1 MRQLIFQF
9 FFSYSKSLVPKS
21 RYESI
26 QHSSAKSLTENDNNS
41 YVGNAG
47 SGDISVIDGDI
58 NEVIETIDV
67 LSNPYDLE
75 FSSFDN
81 YVYVM
86 NQPYVSII
94 DTRSNTVFANIQ
106 VDSNL
111 IEIQVNSNNGNIYV
125 SSSSNYALEYN
136 PENML
141 FM

>member
-1 MRQLIFQF
+1 LRQLIFQF
-9 FFSYSKSLVPKS
+9 FFRYNKSLVPKS

-86 NQPYVSII
+86 N
-94 DTRSNTVFANIQ
+94 
-106 VDSNL
+106 
-111 IEIQVNSNNGNIYV
+111 
-125 SSSSNYALEYN
+125 
-136 PENML
+136 
-141 FM
+141 